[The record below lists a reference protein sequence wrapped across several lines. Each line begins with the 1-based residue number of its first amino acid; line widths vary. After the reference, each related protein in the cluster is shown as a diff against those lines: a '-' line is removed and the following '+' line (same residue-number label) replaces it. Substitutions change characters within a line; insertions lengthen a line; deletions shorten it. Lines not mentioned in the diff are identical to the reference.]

1 MHRWVLFIAAL
12 TILNACTGR
21 WTALTEAQIIRIPT
35 ADGAGERLSVQPCNN
50 PISYI
55 PDTLHLDHTPMKY
68 IRINFHFVNTTDSS
82 CNYYGQKA
90 VDFTTELLWH
100 MNSAIEKNRKLRIPP
115 GNQIPALPPRYQYVL
130 TPDPDIPDDTGIY
143 YHFDDT
149 LYAFVNRG
157 KHRNLNDRRVI
168 DRYSVQKEQVLN
180 VFILSHHRDSIKS
193 PTYFVA
199 GAGIAMGTALKLAGV
214 HESGQPGVNFRGIAN
229 HEIGH
234 ILGLS
239 HTWNTDDGCE
249 DTPFH
254 PNCEGVSSTP
264 PCDTMASNNM
274 MDYNQ
279 CECAISPC
287 QIGTIHRNLANLH
300 YKARPLLVP
309 NWCEIH
315 PDRHIHIRDSV
326 HWFSAK
332 DLEGELTI
340 DPGGSLRVSCRL
352 SLPAKAR
359 IYVRAGGELILD
371 NCQVHQACG
380 KAWRGIMVE
389 EKKEQKGRVVY
400 IGSPSVEGVAQ

>member
-1 MHRWVLFIAAL
+1 MTKLSLFLCTLLVLSACSGKWLPLAEKD
-12 TILNACTGR
+12 IL
-21 WTALTEAQIIRIPT
+21 RIPQEYAT
-35 ADGAGERLSVQPCNN
+35 GQKIAVSPCSS
-50 PISYI
+50 PLSYI
-55 PDTLHLDHTPMKY
+55 PDSNHLDHTPMKY
-68 IRINFHFVNTTDSS
+68 IRINFHFVNTTDST

-90 VDFTTELLWH
+90 VDFTKELLWH

-115 GNQIPALPPRYQYVL
+115 NNTIPALPPRYQYVL
-130 TPDPDIPDDTGIY
+130 TPDPAVPGDSGIY

-149 LYAFVNRG
+149 LYSFVNRG
-157 KHRNLNDRRVI
+157 KNKNISDRRVI
-168 DRYSVQKEQVLN
+168 EKYAVRKNEVLN
-180 VFILSHHRDSIKS
+180 VFVLSHHRDSLKS

-239 HTWNTDDGCE
+239 HTWNSNDGCD
-249 DTPFH
+249 DTVLN
-254 PNCEGVSSTP
+254 PNCEGVTSTP

-287 QIGTIHRNLANLH
+287 QIGTIHRNLANLN
-300 YKARPLLVP
+300 YQARKLLQP

-315 PDRHIHIRDSV
+315 PDRHIYIRDTV
-326 HWFSAK
+326 HWQSAK

-340 DPGGSLRVSCRL
+340 EPGGSLQISCRL
-352 SLPAKAR
+352 SLPENAA
-359 IYVRAGGELILD
+359 IYVKAGGELILD
-371 NCQVHQACG
+371 NCQLHNACG
-380 KAWRGIMVE
+380 KQWKGIRIE
-389 EKKEQKGRVVY
+389 ERNKVKGKVVY
-400 IGSPSVEGVAQ
+400 LGEPKVENIY